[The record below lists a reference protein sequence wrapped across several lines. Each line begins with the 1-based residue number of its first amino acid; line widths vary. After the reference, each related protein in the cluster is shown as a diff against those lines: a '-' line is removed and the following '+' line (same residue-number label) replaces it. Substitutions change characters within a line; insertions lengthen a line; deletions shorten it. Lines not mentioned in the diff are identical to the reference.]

1 MDDQNNQ
8 SLVLSRQGLLTV
20 PIEVFTTAAKRP
32 LRCLDL
38 GYNRL
43 ETDEVAALGDLEER
57 VLHSRM
63 GSSRGLA
70 SQGSMRGQTP
80 ISPGGVHL
88 ATLRGAA
95 ASGGRPYSSMSAAD
109 SILGARVPNSRVS
122 TGSVWY
128 HEQSDEAAK
137 LKHLEVLYLSNNALA
152 AIPEELGNLLTL
164 KSLWLDANAITLIP
178 PAISKLEKLQVLSLS
193 HNMIRSVEPTVGCL
207 TVLNQLLLSSNRLG
221 SVDTA
226 ATEILPPQLGL
237 LVSLRVLD
245 LADNRIANLPI
256 ELGRLHS
263 TLQRLNLHNNP
274 LRFPPAGIVMQGREA
289 TLVKFLLPLYEERLD
304 RYKLRARERDVVL
317 RENPDQMGLT
327 REEANVVLSRRATTA
342 ASVMSGD
349 GRRLKTPLEI
359 DSGLE
364 IFD

>member
-193 HNMIRSVEPTVGCL
+193 HNMLLSDREPT
-207 TVLNQLLLSSNRLG
+207 NRAGAAPL
-221 SVDTA
+221 DA
-226 ATEILPPQLGL
+226 ATPEPAQQPAALPACRDRDARPRGHPRQVPAPALRGAAG
-237 LVSLRVLD
+237 SLQ
-245 LADNRIANLPI
+245 A
-256 ELGRLHS
+256 S
-263 TLQRLNLHNNP
+263 
-274 LRFPPAGIVMQGREA
+274 
-289 TLVKFLLPLYEERLD
+289 
-304 RYKLRARERDVVL
+304 RARARRGAPREPRSDGIDARGGQRCAFAPRHHCCLGDEWGRAEAQDAPRNRFWSRDL
-317 RENPDQMGLT
+317 RL
-327 REEANVVLSRRATTA
+327 
-342 ASVMSGD
+342 
-349 GRRLKTPLEI
+349 
-359 DSGLE
+359 
-364 IFD
+364 